1 MPSGGMTPRTSC
13 TRRCGVQ
20 SVLGG
25 AGGNPAQDA
34 VAERQQRLRVR
45 DLAFDAVS
53 QEPQRGTKIAD
64 DLGLREVDLFDMR
77 RLVADMDD
85 VRPVPAHDERRL
97 LDRIVADRDDE
108 VRALDGLVNV
118 VALGERGGAHVEFG
132 AAGHGALAHLRR
144 EIWNTRPQHE
154 LCEV

>member
-1 MPSGGMTPRTSC
+1 MHQAL
-13 TRRCGVQ
+13 RRQ

-53 QEPQRGTKIAD
+53 QEPQRGTMIAD
-64 DLGLREVDLFDMR
+64 DLGLREIDLFDMR

-85 VRPVPAHDERRL
+85 LRPV
-97 LDRIVADRDDE
+97 
-108 VRALDGLVNV
+108 
-118 VALGERGGAHVEFG
+118 RG
-132 AAGHGALAHLRR
+132 
-144 EIWNTRPQHE
+144 P
-154 LCEV
+154 